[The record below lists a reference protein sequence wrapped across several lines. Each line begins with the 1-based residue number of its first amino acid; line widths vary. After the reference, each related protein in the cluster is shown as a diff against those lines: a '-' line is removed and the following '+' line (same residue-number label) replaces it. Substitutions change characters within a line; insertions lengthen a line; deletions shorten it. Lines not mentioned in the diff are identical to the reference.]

1 MATVGAD
8 RTEEPGALGAHVR
21 RARLR
26 CDVSLRA
33 LAGAVGVSPATISQI
48 EHGRTGLSAVR
59 LGRIA
64 EALGTTVA
72 DILEPAEPQHAAAPA
87 SPGAHAP
94 ATPAGSTGG
103 PTAPAEAGA
112 EEDEP
117 HIRHWRVYGAL
128 DFDPVLRAA
137 LDEILAIGYHGATV
151 RSIAAR
157 SGLSVPG
164 LYHHYA
170 SKQQMLLTILERT
183 MAELLARGRAARA
196 EGRDPVERFGFLVE
210 HLALFH
216 THRCELGFVGASEMR
231 GLDEPGRRAIA
242 AMRTTQQR
250 MVDEE
255 VDAAVRQGHFRDDHP
270 LEAARATVTMCTALA
285 HWWRPDG
292 PFNAEETAEQYVGF
306 ALALMRR
313 AP

>member
-1 MATVGAD
+1 MATVDAD
-8 RTEEPGALGAHVR
+8 RTEDPGALGAHVR

-26 CDVSLRA
+26 RATSLRA
-33 LAGAVGVSPATISQI
+33 LAEAVGVSPATISQI
-48 EHGRTGLSAVR
+48 EHGRTALSAVR
-59 LGRIA
+59 LARIA

-72 DILEPAEPQHAAAPA
+72 DILEPAEPERAAAPA
-87 SPGAHAP
+87 SPAAR
-94 ATPAGSTGG
+94 TPTTRGEPTGG
-103 PTAPAEAGA
+103 PTAPARA
-112 EEDEP
+112 DEQ
-117 HIRHWRVYGAL
+117 HIRQWRTYEAL

-170 SKQQMLLTILERT
+170 SKQQMLLSILERT
-183 MAELLARGRAARA
+183 MGELLARGRAARA
-196 EGRDPVERFGFLVE
+196 EGRDPVERFGFLIE

-216 THRCELGFVGASEMR
+216 THRRELGFVGASEMR
-231 GLDEPGRRAIA
+231 GLDDPGRRAIA

-255 VDAAVRQGHFRDDHP
+255 VEAAVRQGDFRDDHP

-292 PFNAEETAEQYVGF
+292 PFTAEETAQQYVGF
-306 ALALMRR
+306 ALALMSRC
-313 AP
+313 P